1 MYRADILTVT
11 ALFHRGFECST
22 TALTMREELLSLLQL
37 KDIPRT
43 GWVRAGVNN
52 PESVAA
58 HSWGMALIALRL
70 CPEHL
75 DLAKVLSMCLVHDV
89 AEIVVGDLTP
99 HDAIKGQDKH
109 ELVRAGMLK
118 IAPQWIELFDE
129 YEQGSSEEAQFV
141 KTMDKLD
148 MGLQAM
154 NYQRQGLDLSE
165 FISSART
172 KTDSTEFAS
181 LLE

>member
-1 MYRADILTVT
+1 
-11 ALFHRGFECST
+11 
-22 TALTMREELLSLLQL
+22 MREELLTLLQL

-70 CPEHL
+70 CPENL
-75 DLAKVLSMCLVHDV
+75 DLSKVLSMCLVHDV

-99 HDAIKGQDKH
+99 HDAIKGQEKH
-109 ELVRAGMLK
+109 ELERAGMLK

-129 YEQGSSEEAQFV
+129 YEQGTSKEAQFV

-154 NYQRQGLDLSE
+154 NYQNQGLDLNE

-172 KTDSTEFAS
+172 KTDGTEFAS

>member
-1 MYRADILTVT
+1 
-11 ALFHRGFECST
+11 
-22 TALTMREELLSLLQL
+22 MREELLTLLKL

-43 GWVRAGVNN
+43 GWVRASVSE

-58 HSWGMALIALRL
+58 HSWGMAILALRL
-70 CPEHL
+70 CPVHL
-75 DLAKVLSMCLVHDV
+75 DLSKVLQLCLVHDV

-99 HDAIKGQDKH
+99 HDSIKGKEKH
-109 ELVRAGMLK
+109 ELEREGMLK

-129 YEQGSSEEAQFV
+129 YEQGSTEEAQFV

-148 MGLQAM
+148 MGLQAIH
-154 NYQRQGLDLSE
+154 YQRQGLNLSE
-165 FISSART
+165 FIKSARS
-172 KTDSTEFAS
+172 KTDGTDFAS